1 MRKYVKYRDSE
12 KCADIPIWTRT
23 INKLLEER
31 DVTQQKLA
39 IECDIP
45 PSVIS
50 DWIGLNRRS
59 KKVQSIP
66 RVDRILK
73 IAQFFDVSVDFLLG
87 NHECETPSDEK
98 IHEITGLSGLA
109 IQDLKRMKA
118 EQGESVTAEKQ
129 LAITNY
135 LLENISKTELFESL
149 YDYLIGKFS
158 FPGKEDDMGAAF
170 MVEHLPSGKDKQTL
184 TFKDVFSQA
193 VFVYVQEELFH
204 LKKLTMENSSKLQGK
219 VIEEK

>member
-12 KCADIPIWTRT
+12 KCADIPIWSRT

-39 IECDIP
+39 TECDIP

-73 IAQFFDVSVDFLLG
+73 IAQFFEVSVDFLLG
-87 NHECETPSDEK
+87 NHECKTPSDEK
-98 IHEITGLSGLA
+98 IHEITGLSGVT
-109 IQDLKRMKA
+109 IQQLRVVKNL
-118 EQGESVTAEKQ
+118 QHESIEAEKKM
-129 LAITNY
+129 LALNY
-135 LLENISKTELFESL
+135 LLENMTESSLFESL
-149 YDYLIGKFS
+149 YDYLIADFT
-158 FPGKEDDMGAAF
+158 FPGREDDQFGAF
-170 MVEHLPSGKDKQTL
+170 MIERLPSGRQSRNVVFKEMLSESAFTRVQHDIMRIKDRIMEERAKE
-184 TFKDVFSQA
+184 
-193 VFVYVQEELFH
+193 QEINL
-204 LKKLTMENSSKLQGK
+204 
-219 VIEEK
+219 EEK